1 MTKSNAAVSTPEKPR
16 PPRQRVPDPGIR
28 CIHKDAIGRQCRS
41 LAQKP
46 KGAPGISTLCASHAS
61 EESQFRDGQ
70 AVAEYL
76 FERTPQLKTAAAI
89 NHVLGKLFELI
100 AINRIPVRRGALL
113 AYIGSLLL
121 NSVGPAK
128 GEAVLIKGTAGM
140 TEIFRDAFAI
150 MDQPK
155 KVSDKDHDEDSDG
168 ASASVAKSKAEPI
181 Q

>member
-1 MTKSNAAVSTPEKPR
+1 MTKSTAAVSSPTKAR
-16 PPRQRVPDPGIR
+16 LPRQRVPDPGIR
-28 CIHKDAIGRQCRS
+28 CTHKDAIGRQCRS

-46 KGAPGISTLCASHAS
+46 KGVPGISTLCASHAS
-61 EESQFRDGQ
+61 EETQIRDGE

-76 FERTPQLKTAAAI
+76 FERTPELKTAAAI

-100 AINRIPVRRGALL
+100 AINYIPVRRGALL

-128 GEAVLIKGTAGM
+128 GEAVLVKGCAGM
-140 TEIFRDAFAI
+140 DEMFRDAFAI

-155 KVSDKDHDEDSDG
+155 KVSDKDDDEDSDD
-168 ASASVAKSKAEPI
+168 ASASAANLKKESI